1 MRRSVTQGL
10 DKGSLPV
17 GSGFESSGRCCGV
30 LGEEFTSVL
39 AGAQSG
45 AEWAWRRLYESV
57 AGQVIGY
64 LRLRGAR
71 EPEDLLGEVF
81 VQVARNLGTFEGDER
96 GFRAWVFTVA
106 HHRLVDERRYYS
118 RRPVGAIDAQE
129 QPGGN
134 VEEEALRVIGDQGV
148 RKMLALLSS
157 DQRDVLLL
165 RLLGGLSVAETAD
178 ALGKK
183 PGAIKALHHRGIKTL
198 RSRAEQSAVTN

>member
-1 MRRSVTQGL
+1 MRRFLT
-10 DKGSLPV
+10 PERNT
-17 GSGFESSGRCCGV
+17 GFGCGCRCCGV

-45 AEWAWRRLYESV
+45 AEWAWARLYESI

-106 HHRLVDERRYYS
+106 HHRLVDERRYFS
-118 RRPVGAIDAQE
+118 RRPVGAGDGKE
-129 QPGGN
+129 QAGGN
-134 VEEEALRVIGDQGV
+134 VEEEALRLIGNQSV
-148 RKMLALLSS
+148 RNLLAVLSP

-183 PGAIKALHHRGIKTL
+183 PGAIKALHHRGIKIL
-198 RSRAEQSAVTN
+198 RSRAEHSAVTN

>member
-1 MRRSVTQGL
+1 M
-10 DKGSLPV
+10 
-17 GSGFESSGRCCGV
+17 

-45 AEWAWRRLYESV
+45 AEWAWARLYESV
-57 AGQVIGY
+57 AGQVVGY

-81 VQVARNLGTFEGDER
+81 VQVARNIGTFEGDER

-106 HHRLVDERRYYS
+106 HHRLVDERRYFA
-118 RRPVGAIDAQE
+118 RRPSQSLAGFDHA
-129 QPGGN
+129 GGN
-134 VEEEALRVIGDQGV
+134 VEQEALRFISDESV
-148 RKMLALLSS
+148 RNMLARLSP

-165 RLLGGLSVAETAD
+165 RLLGGLSIAETAD

-183 PGAIKALHHRGIKTL
+183 QGAIKALHYRGIRTL
-198 RSRAEQSAVTN
+198 RSRAGRTAVTN

>member
-1 MRRSVTQGL
+1 M
-10 DKGSLPV
+10 
-17 GSGFESSGRCCGV
+17 SGRCCGV

-45 AEWAWRRLYESV
+45 AEWAWARLYESV
-57 AGQVIGY
+57 AGQVVGY

-106 HHRLVDERRYYS
+106 HHRLVDERRYFG
-118 RRPVGAIDAQE
+118 RRPVQAIAAEDL
-129 QPGGN
+129 PGGN
-134 VEEEALRVIGDQGV
+134 VEDEALRFIGNESV
-148 RKMLALLSS
+148 RNMLARLST

-165 RLLGGLSVAETAD
+165 RLLGGLSVAETAA

-183 PGAIKALHHRGIKTL
+183 PGAVKALHHRGIKTL
-198 RSRAEQSAVTN
+198 RSRAEQTAVTN

>member
-1 MRRSVTQGL
+1 
-10 DKGSLPV
+10 
-17 GSGFESSGRCCGV
+17 V

-45 AEWAWRRLYESV
+45 AEWAWARLYESV
-57 AGQVIGY
+57 AGQAVGY

-96 GFRAWVFTVA
+96 DFRAWVFTVA
-106 HHRLVDERRYYS
+106 HHRLVDERRYFA
-118 RRPVGAIDAQE
+118 RRPVEALGADDSA
-129 QPGGN
+129 GGN
-134 VEEEALRVIGDQGV
+134 VEQEALRFIANESV
-148 RKMLALLSS
+148 RNMLAQLSP

-178 ALGKK
+178 ALGKN
-183 PGAIKALHHRGIKTL
+183 PGAIKALHHRGIRTL
-198 RSRAEQSAVTN
+198 RSRAEQTAVTN